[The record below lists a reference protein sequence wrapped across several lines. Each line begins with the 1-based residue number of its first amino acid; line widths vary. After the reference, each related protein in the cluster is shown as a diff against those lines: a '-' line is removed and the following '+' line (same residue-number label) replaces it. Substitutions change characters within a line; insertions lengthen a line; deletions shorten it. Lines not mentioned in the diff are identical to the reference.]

1 MPSTPQDRR
10 NFLGAGAL
18 AAATAFVPNEAAA
31 QPADGRVTS
40 HVLDL
45 YSGKPAAGIRIEL
58 LLRDGDAWRVL
69 KDETSDADGRSPGGQ
84 LLAGAAL
91 ATGRYQAA
99 VHVGDYFKQIGAQ
112 LPAGYHAKLLL
123 EFEVYDAKRT
133 YHLVFQITPWTQS
146 ASVFPG

>member
-10 NFLGAGAL
+10 NFLAAGAL
-18 AAATAFVPNEAAA
+18 AAAAALVPNEASA
-31 QPADGRVTS
+31 QPAGGRVTS

-45 YSGKPAAGIRIEL
+45 YSGKPAAGMRIEL
-58 LLRDGDAWRVL
+58 QVRAGDAWRVL
-69 KDETSDADGRSPGGQ
+69 KDATSDADGRSPGGP
-84 LLAGAAL
+84 LLAGAEL
-91 ATGRYQAA
+91 ATGRYQVV

-123 EFEVYDAKRT
+123 EFEVFDAQRT
-133 YHLVFQITPWTQS
+133 YHLVFQVTPWTQS